1 MFYQILADQV
11 MFFKEDEK
19 GVTLLCK
26 AMEDMRN
33 ETAREKTLQLAKNM
47 LALNKLS
54 YDEIAKVTGLTVD
67 EIKEL
72 DTKKSA

>member
-1 MFYQILADQV
+1 
-11 MFFKEDEK
+11 
-19 GVTLLCK
+19 
-26 AMEDMRN
+26 MEDMRN
-33 ETAREKTLQLAKNM
+33 EAARESARENTLQLAKNM

-72 DTKKSA
+72 DSKKST

>member
-1 MFYQILADQV
+1 M
-11 MFFKEDEK
+11 
-19 GVTLLCK
+19 CK

-33 ETAREKTLQLAKNM
+33 EAAREAARENTLQLAKNM

-72 DTKKSA
+72 D